1 MLSLSLPLVYFSIV
15 FLVAVAA
22 VAAGGGVSFRKI
34 GSMTIVFEC
43 ETIIDMMNANVKDF
57 TFIYRFSD

>member
-22 VAAGGGVSFRKI
+22 VAVGGVAFWKM

-43 ETIIDMMNANVKDF
+43 ETIIIDMMNANVKDS
-57 TFIYRFSD
+57 TISD